1 MQRIPTDAAQPGM
14 VLARPVLRDN
24 GMTVLGKGTE
34 LSRTVIDRLSRMGI
48 PIIVVEG
55 NPLSLED
62 DQGPGSFQ
70 SRLDRLDH
78 LFRGYEDDAWMLEVK
93 TFLSEYYHLKADL
106 ESRAE
111 KGSQGGES

>member
-1 MQRIPTDAAQPGM
+1 MQRIPTAAAQPGM

-34 LSRTVIDRLSRMGI
+34 LSQAVIDRLNKMGI
-48 PIIVVEG
+48 PHIVVEG
-55 NPLSLED
+55 SPLTLED

-93 TFLSEYYHLKADL
+93 SFLSEVFHLKANL
-106 ESRAE
+106 ESRAGQDSRE
-111 KGSQGGES
+111 GEP